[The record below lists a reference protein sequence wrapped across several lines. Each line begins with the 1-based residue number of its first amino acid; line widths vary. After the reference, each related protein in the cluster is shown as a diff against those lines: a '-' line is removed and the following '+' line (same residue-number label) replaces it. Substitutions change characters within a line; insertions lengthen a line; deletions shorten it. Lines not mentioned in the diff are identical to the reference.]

1 MAGYKQIEPRWQPGE
16 SGNPDGRPKG
26 VPNTKTRLQRLLL
39 LTQNMTNPVTGEKE
53 GFTVAEQMDLAQIIA
68 ARKGD
73 TRAYNAIIDRLEGR
87 ASQSVDMTT
96 NGKDMPTPLLYALFN
111 NDSNDQAIEVKEED

>member
-1 MAGYKQIEPRWQPGE
+1 MANEQNLKPFQPGE
-16 SGNPDGRPKG
+16 SGNPAGKPKG

-39 LTQNMTNPVTGEKE
+39 LTQDMTNPVTGEKE